1 MIQKI
6 LKFITENDM
15 LKANDRVIVGVS
27 GGADSVCLLFTLME
41 IRREIPLT
49 LAAVH
54 VEHGIRGE
62 DAKEDARY
70 VQRLCQEY
78 DIPFRKYCYR
88 VAEIARERKQSVEE
102 AGRELRY
109 QAFEEACREYHANK
123 IAVAHHMDDDA
134 ETVLLNLFRGSGL
147 KGLAGIPAVRGKII
161 RPLLCVTRQEIER
174 YLWDRGITYR
184 TDATNLTEEYVRN
197 KVRLNILPYAE
208 REINTKAVEHIVK
221 AAGQIKEAEDFLES
235 YAGERFKTCARI
247 QEPKGQG
254 PLTVSLDVSAMSAEK
269 PVIRR
274 LLLRRGTELLAGQM
288 KDITARHIEML
299 DQLTLAGVGKEAHL
313 PYGIIG
319 RRGYDH
325 IHLFRS
331 MSCSVSGPEDAGP
344 EDAGAAH
351 SDRKDISRNRDRIS
365 AEFDYRVPGGVKV
378 EPEEGGILEL
388 PGYRFLFK
396 VRKCENSKAFP
407 EKNYTKWFDYDKIKN
422 GVRIRT
428 RQTGDYMV
436 VNSGGDHQK
445 LKSYFID
452 RKIPRESR
460 DNIPLLAD
468 ADHIIWIIGY
478 RISEWYKITKDTKR
492 ILEVQVEKE
501 N

>member
-161 RPLLCVTRQEIER
+161 RPLLCVSRQEIEQ
-174 YLWDRGITYR
+174 YLTEHGIAYR
-184 TDATNLTEEYVRN
+184 TDATNLTEE
-197 KVRLNILPYAE
+197 LSLI
-208 REINTKAVEHIVK
+208 HI
-221 AAGQIKEAEDFLES
+221 
-235 YAGERFKTCARI
+235 
-247 QEPKGQG
+247 
-254 PLTVSLDVSAMSAEK
+254 
-269 PVIRR
+269 
-274 LLLRRGTELLAGQM
+274 
-288 KDITARHIEML
+288 
-299 DQLTLAGVGKEAHL
+299 
-313 PYGIIG
+313 
-319 RRGYDH
+319 
-325 IHLFRS
+325 
-331 MSCSVSGPEDAGP
+331 
-344 EDAGAAH
+344 
-351 SDRKDISRNRDRIS
+351 
-365 AEFDYRVPGGVKV
+365 
-378 EPEEGGILEL
+378 
-388 PGYRFLFK
+388 
-396 VRKCENSKAFP
+396 
-407 EKNYTKWFDYDKIKN
+407 
-422 GVRIRT
+422 
-428 RQTGDYMV
+428 
-436 VNSGGDHQK
+436 
-445 LKSYFID
+445 
-452 RKIPRESR
+452 
-460 DNIPLLAD
+460 
-468 ADHIIWIIGY
+468 
-478 RISEWYKITKDTKR
+478 
-492 ILEVQVEKE
+492 
-501 N
+501 

>member
-1 MIQKI
+1 MIHKI
-6 LKFITENDM
+6 WKYITENDM

-49 LAAVH
+49 LVAVH
-54 VEHGIRGE
+54 VEHGIRGADSE
-62 DAKEDARY
+62 EDARY
-70 VQRLCQEY
+70 VQQLCQEY

-88 VAEIARERKQSVEE
+88 VAEIAREKKQSVEE

-109 QAFEEACREYHANK
+109 QAFEEACREYKANK

-147 KGLAGIPAVRGKII
+147 KGMAGIPAVRGKII
-161 RPLLCVTRQEIER
+161 RPLLCVSRQEIEQ
-174 YLWDRGITYR
+174 YLSERGIAYR

-197 KVRLNILPYAE
+197 KVRLNILPYAA

-221 AAGQIKEAEDFLES
+221 AAGQIREAQEFLES
-235 YAGERFKTCARI
+235 YAGERFKTCAAI
-247 QEPKGQG
+247 QDHKDCADR
-254 PLTVSLDVSAMSAEK
+254 TVRLDVSAMSAEK

-274 LLLRRGTELLAGQM
+274 LLLRRAAELLAGQM

-299 DQLTLAGVGKEAHL
+299 DQLTGAGVGKEVHL

-325 IHLFRS
+325 IDLVRIMPLTEPQF
-331 MSCSVSGPEDAGP
+331 D
-344 EDAGAAH
+344 H
-351 SDRKDISRNRDRIS
+351 SDSRERVQMRG
-365 AEFDYRVPGGVKV
+365 AVPAAFDYRVPGGVAV
-378 EPEEGGILEL
+378 DPEERGILKL

-396 VRKCENSKAFP
+396 VRKCENSEAFP

-428 RQTGDYMV
+428 RQTGDYMI

-452 RKIPRESR
+452 RKIPRENR
-460 DNIPLLAD
+460 DSIPLLAD